1 MSRMLWFTW
10 RQQRTTAIGAAAAVA
25 ALPVSLVSLNSP
37 TWPGGAVEA
46 HMARASGS
54 AMLGRHVHRG
64 SYVRGRAEHGIHR
77 LALTQRVTPAGLIVP
92 RLVLVM
98 APLLA
103 SGSLLG
109 ARPPRLCTLWLDPAV
124 RSSAPGPGCLC
135 GVQSR
140 TWSLCRAVLWSNPAI
155 DGRHVHR
162 LCRRPRLDRRFK
174 AEGVWELFRH
184 QRAQT
189 TAPFLFRLRDGASP
203 DRVPAC
209 FRAWLS

>member
-1 MSRMLWFTW
+1 MPCLAGMFIE
-10 RQQRTTAIGAAAAVA
+10 APMFAAE
-25 ALPVSLVSLNSP
+25 L
-37 TWPGGAVEA
+37 
-46 HMARASGS
+46 
-54 AMLGRHVHRG
+54 
-64 SYVRGRAEHGIHR
+64 EHGIHR

-124 RSSAPGPGCLC
+124 RSSGPGPGCLC

-140 TWSLCRAVLWSNPAI
+140 TWSLCRAVQWSNPAI

-174 AEGVWELFRH
+174 AEGVWELLRH

-209 FRAWLS
+209 FRAWLSGLPRDVRPPDNRLPQPFSP